1 MMALQQQRA
10 QMVSPGHHQQMMGAP
25 AGPGMAVTRFSP
37 RVAVS
42 AMPGMRAQIAGL
54 PQQRMQQFVGHE
66 IQTRLPP
73 DLCLLGCIFI
83 ITDYPEMEEAKHL
96 PEWRKVITQFGGEIE
111 ESLGPR
117 VTHILAANQKSQ
129 LAQSGRVEG
138 KRLVTAYWL
147 NDTILRKKV
156 LPPWKAV
163 HFPLPA
169 NFEPPCTNMILTTT
183 GFQRRD
189 KDFIKDMIKMVGA
202 SHTGYFS
209 KHNHAIICKR
219 PMGEKFEKA
228 REWRVPAVSIQWINE
243 VVFGSGNA
251 AQSMNN
257 PRYQQFKPDEPL
269 RIDYNLVPHLIQAW
283 KIPIRVTPETY
294 QKFKANPP
302 ARIKRKAEKQRQ
314 EKDAE
319 ERRKKENEER
329 AAQGLPPLPALDT
342 QQAPAGAANMEQL
355 KQEPGGQGS
364 EEQGGSEP
372 TGGPEEAKMEVDTP
386 DIPPGEVKEEK
397 MEVEEE
403 QEGAAGGDK
412 QKVEKNEKPRVL
424 LSGLENS
431 ERQEMSEIVE
441 RLGGKVTEVPG
452 ECSHLVM
459 ARLARTNNFLL
470 CLPTV
475 QHVLSLSWLRDSRA
489 EEKFLPEDNF
499 ALEDPEV
506 ESRFNFSLSRTL
518 SRTSRDKLFSGKVF
532 YLTPSVLPSMTVLTA
547 IIEAS
552 GGR

>member
-1 MMALQQQRA
+1 
-10 QMVSPGHHQQMMGAP
+10 
-25 AGPGMAVTRFSP
+25 
-37 RVAVS
+37 
-42 AMPGMRAQIAGL
+42 
-54 PQQRMQQFVGHE
+54 
-66 IQTRLPP
+66 
-73 DLCLLGCIFI
+73 
-83 ITDYPEMEEAKHL
+83 
-96 PEWRKVITQFGGEIE
+96 
-111 ESLGPR
+111 
-117 VTHILAANQKSQ
+117 
-129 LAQSGRVEG
+129 
-138 KRLVTAYWL
+138 
-147 NDTILRKKV
+147 
-156 LPPWKAV
+156 
-163 HFPLPA
+163 
-169 NFEPPCTNMILTTT
+169 
-183 GFQRRD
+183 
-189 KDFIKDMIKMVGA
+189 
-202 SHTGYFS
+202 
-209 KHNHAIICKR
+209 
-219 PMGEKFEKA
+219 
-228 REWRVPAVSIQWINE
+228 
-243 VVFGSGNA
+243 
-251 AQSMNN
+251 
-257 PRYQQFKPDEPL
+257 
-269 RIDYNLVPHLIQAW
+269 
-283 KIPIRVTPETY
+283 
-294 QKFKANPP
+294 
-302 ARIKRKAEKQRQ
+302 
-314 EKDAE
+314 
-319 ERRKKENEER
+319 
-329 AAQGLPPLPALDT
+329 
-342 QQAPAGAANMEQL
+342 MEQL

-386 DIPPGEVKEEK
+386 DIPAGEVKEEK

-403 QEGAAGGDK
+403 QEGDK
-412 QKVEKNEKPRVL
+412 EKVEKNEKPRVL

-431 ERQEMSEIVE
+431 ERKEMSEIVE

>member
-1 MMALQQQRA
+1 
-10 QMVSPGHHQQMMGAP
+10 
-25 AGPGMAVTRFSP
+25 
-37 RVAVS
+37 
-42 AMPGMRAQIAGL
+42 
-54 PQQRMQQFVGHE
+54 
-66 IQTRLPP
+66 
-73 DLCLLGCIFI
+73 
-83 ITDYPEMEEAKHL
+83 
-96 PEWRKVITQFGGEIE
+96 
-111 ESLGPR
+111 
-117 VTHILAANQKSQ
+117 
-129 LAQSGRVEG
+129 
-138 KRLVTAYWL
+138 
-147 NDTILRKKV
+147 
-156 LPPWKAV
+156 
-163 HFPLPA
+163 
-169 NFEPPCTNMILTTT
+169 MILTTT
-183 GFQRRD
+183 GFEGRD

-257 PRYQQFKPDEPL
+257 PKYQQFKPDEPL

-329 AAQGLPPLPALDT
+329 AAQGLPPLPALDS